1 MVPHTASSVYRTI
14 KAPIQS
20 HKVAVAKHIVSK
32 PDASTQGR
40 EHQVFRG
47 GSMMSNLERE
57 PKLPREPEVRTT
69 GIARDG
75 GLSYASRASIGL

>member
-1 MVPHTASSVYRTI
+1 
-14 KAPIQS
+14 
-20 HKVAVAKHIVSK
+20 
-32 PDASTQGR
+32 
-40 EHQVFRG
+40 
-47 GSMMSNLERE
+47 MSNLERE